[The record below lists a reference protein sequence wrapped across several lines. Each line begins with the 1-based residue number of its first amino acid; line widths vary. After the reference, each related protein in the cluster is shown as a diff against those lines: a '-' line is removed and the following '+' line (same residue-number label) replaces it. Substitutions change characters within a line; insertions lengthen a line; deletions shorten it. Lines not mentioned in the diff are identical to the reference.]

1 MSQTDKKD
9 KIKKALE
16 RVKLSDFALEGF
28 DKELYQKERLC
39 KLDESFMNKKVSV
52 FGWVTASRAGAKFSF
67 LDLTSQFKTIKCIV
81 PTSTSITMQTSLRV
95 YGSVVE
101 NKGTDDYKFELSVDA
116 YEVFNGYQAPPF
128 PINKDS
134 EKETWRIL

>member
-39 KLDESFMNKKVSV
+39 KLDESFMNKK
-52 FGWVTASRAGAKFSF
+52 ASEG
-67 LDLTSQFKTIKCIV
+67 IV
-81 PTSTSITMQTSLRV
+81 ECV
-95 YGSVVE
+95 VGSVCRQRLLMSR
-101 NKGTDDYKFELSVDA
+101 FLSSA
-116 YEVFNGYQAPPF
+116 EF
-128 PINKDS
+128 
-134 EKETWRIL
+134 